1 MAETEPPADQN
12 EMEGGSDEFEGGSVY
27 SDNQSIK
34 CEETHVKPD
43 LTSFKDPYSEK
54 PKNTI
59 RLFFKKAFDFKLKKN
74 EMPLDLRKIEY
85 VYIDV

>member
-12 EMEGGSDEFEGGSVY
+12 EMEGGSVEFEGGSVY